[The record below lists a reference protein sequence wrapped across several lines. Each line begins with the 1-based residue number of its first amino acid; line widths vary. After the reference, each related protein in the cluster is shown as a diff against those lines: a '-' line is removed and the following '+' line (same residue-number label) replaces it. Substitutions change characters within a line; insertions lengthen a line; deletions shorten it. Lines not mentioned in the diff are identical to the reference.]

1 MACTQAPPWN
11 YLACGLLVSENK
23 GFIRSVIMPTTV
35 DRLFGIHAEALQ
47 LRARRGEVLGSNLAN
62 ADTPGYKARD
72 LDFKAALGDAARQQ
86 ATHMATTRQGHLQ
99 PQGRAGGVHELYRTP
114 NAPSLDGNTVDTQ
127 VEQNKFAENAVRYRT
142 SLRFMSGRIQSLMTA
157 IKGE

>member
-1 MACTQAPPWN
+1 
-11 YLACGLLVSENK
+11 
-23 GFIRSVIMPTTV
+23 MPYTV

-72 LDFKAALGDAARQQ
+72 LDFKSALGDATLQE
-86 ATHMATTRQGHLQ
+86 TTRMAITRNGHLQ

-114 NAPSLDGNTVDTQ
+114 NQSSLDGNTVDTQ

-142 SLRFMSGRIQSLMTA
+142 SLRFLSGRIQGLMTA
-157 IKGE
+157 IRGE